1 MPASSDEQ
9 ALADELSRLARI
21 VILDQSR
28 CQPNMPA
35 YDYLRKNAR
44 LGCARSPTCI
54 QFEEGRCVVLE
65 DACPTCLNRAKRC
78 PGGAV
83 RVVNLPH
90 SLAAA
95 VTHRFGPNSFKLHRL
110 PVPLSLIHI

>member
-1 MPASSDEQ
+1 MRE
-9 ALADELSRLARI
+9 
-21 VILDQSR
+21 
-28 CQPNMPA
+28 M
-35 YDYLRKNAR
+35 
-44 LGCARSPTCI
+44 
-54 QFEEGRCVVLE
+54 RCVVLE

-110 PVPLSLIHI
+110 PVPRAANDNQGLPGILRLRRPIGTLIVAAATPSAQLPCC